1 MTHDGLYIIIPAV
14 STLFN
19 GTLVVALGPWV
30 LEWSPSPHEGLD
42 TLYKET
48 CSPGADCCSIAPL
61 REAAQWSLS
70 GARGFSGWSLVTYQR
85 LLLIVLFDST
95 STIASIFPTNLD
107 LIKMKEFLE
116 CAPRHG

>member
-1 MTHDGLYIIIPAV
+1 MKGYTRSQEAAKWSLSGARPVLEGLGWSPVTHDGLYIIIPAV

-19 GTLVVALGPWV
+19 GTLVVAWGPWV

-61 REAAQWSLS
+61 RLQ
-70 GARGFSGWSLVTYQR
+70 RGCSMVFEW
-85 LLLIVLFDST
+85 
-95 STIASIFPTNLD
+95 
-107 LIKMKEFLE
+107 
-116 CAPRHG
+116 C